1 MSPADLRSM
10 AFPQVGPHMLV
21 SDFYVRREAR
31 RLIER
36 FGDEALAEA
45 RATFVKCARDDV
57 LAADT
62 WLRIVARIVEMV
74 RERAT

>member
-1 MSPADLRSM
+1 M
-10 AFPQVGPHMLV
+10 QV

-36 FGDEALAEA
+36 LGDEALAEA
-45 RATFVKCARDDV
+45 RAKFVKCRAQDDE

-62 WLRIVARIVEMV
+62 WLRIVERIAEIVH
-74 RERAT
+74 ERAT

>member
-1 MSPADLRSM
+1 M
-10 AFPQVGPHMLV
+10 AFLKVGPHMQV

-45 RATFVKCARDDV
+45 RATFLKCRARDDE

-62 WLRIVARIVEMV
+62 WLRIVERIAEIVH
-74 RERAT
+74 ERAT

>member
-1 MSPADLRSM
+1 M
-10 AFPQVGPHMLV
+10 AFPQVGPHVQV

-36 FGDEALAEA
+36 FGDGALAEA
-45 RATFVKCARDDV
+45 RATFVKCRARDDV

-62 WLRIVARIVEMV
+62 WLRIVAQITEMV

>member
-1 MSPADLRSM
+1 M
-10 AFPQVGPHMLV
+10 QV

-36 FGDEALAEA
+36 SGDEALAEA
-45 RATFVKCARDDV
+45 RAKFVECRARDDE

-62 WLRIVARIVEMV
+62 WLRIVAQIAEMV
-74 RERAT
+74 REQAT